1 MNTFFFKG
9 ADLEQKDE
17 KSKTDDKKTT
27 KPLQRKKSD
36 VANKPKQGKTMVFD
50 QDAVNRCIFGA
61 LLRIALQQGCYI

>member
-36 VANKPKQGKTMVFD
+36 VANKPKQGKTTVFD
-50 QDAVNRCIFGA
+50 QDPVKRCI
-61 LLRIALQQGCYI
+61 LEPY